1 MSTGAANLERDAL
14 RGSQGLPLVTRARAY
29 FASDPRRMVQTLLG
43 LIWLLDGALQ
53 FQSFMYSRGFLELL
67 LAGAAGQPAWL
78 SDSIDWAVRL
88 ANGDLGVFNTL
99 FALTQVALGAG
110 LLYRR
115 TVKPALAVSFAWA
128 LVVWWFGEAFG
139 MLFMN
144 MANPLNGAPGAVV
157 IYALIGLIVWPSERP
172 GGLLGVRGSRVSW
185 AVLWGLMGGLWLLG
199 ANSSANATRTV
210 IDAAP
215 SGMGW
220 LSSVQHWFASA
231 AQGNGLV
238 IAVALAFV
246 SSAIAIGVA
255 ANWHP
260 RGFLVAAIVLN
271 LAYWIVGQGF
281 GGIFAGGAT
290 DPNAGPAFVLLAVAL
305 YWLAPIAPAP
315 ADPALPTQA
324 MNPHAAEPAAS
335 SDPISTARTG

>member
-1 MSTGAANLERDAL
+1 MSIGAANLECDAL
-14 RGSQGLPLVTRARAY
+14 GRSQSPSLVARARAY
-29 FASDPRRMVQTLLG
+29 FASDPPRVVQTLLG

-53 FQSFMYSRGFLELL
+53 FQSFMYSRGFLQLL

-78 SDSIDWAVRL
+78 ADSIGWAVRL
-88 ANGDLGVFNTL
+88 ANGDLAVFNTL
-99 FALTQVALGAG
+99 FALTQLALGAG

-144 MANPLNGAPGAVV
+144 MASPLTGAPGAVV
-157 IYALIGLIVWPSERP
+157 VYALIGLIVWPGERP

-185 AVLWGLMGGLWLLG
+185 AVLWGLMGSLWLLA
-199 ANSSANATRTV
+199 ANSSANATRTL
-210 IDAAP
+210 IDTAP

-220 LSSVQHWFASA
+220 LSSVQRWFATA

-238 IAVALAFV
+238 IALVLAFV
-246 SSAIAIGVA
+246 SWAIAIAVA
-255 ANWHP
+255 ADWHC
-260 RGFLVAAIVLN
+260 RGFLILAVGLN

-290 DPNAGPAFVLLAVAL
+290 DPNAGPAFALLALAL
-305 YWLAPIAPAP
+305 YWPGPNQP
-315 ADPALPTQA
+315 GSADPVVPTRA
-324 MNPHAAEPAAS
+324 TNPGAPGTAAGADHISAAE
-335 SDPISTARTG
+335 TV